1 VVIDFVG
8 EHGTPNQAVSM
19 LKQGGPTCN
28 LVGNFADLPDL
39 MQLVTEV
46 RVKLQT
52 KTYPLD

>member
-1 VVIDFVG
+1 VELV
-8 EHGTPNQAVSM
+8 
-19 LKQGGPTCN
+19 LKEISVTGN